1 MFLILLATT
10 HLGISHS
17 IMLTTFIF
25 WIPVQEIR
33 YALYMPS
40 LPSNP
45 MLLSMARKFWLALC
59 HVLHNAICF
68 SYSPTSLWVWL
79 AHLLLA
85 VVSFLPRTF
94 LLPFCHVHAAFFPF
108 FFLLEVLCLACTTPG
123 WISATVFM
131 LSTAGRDTGFAGLC
145 YGHILQALML
155 WAFLAGL
162 LRILGVSDVHI
173 YALLMF
179 PLSLFHG

>member
-59 HVLHNAICF
+59 HVLHNTICF
-68 SYSPTSLWVWL
+68 SYSPTSFWVWL

-94 LLPFCHVHAAFFPF
+94 LLPASFCIHTWWEDSK
-108 FFLLEVLCLACTTPG
+108 LSEVLLYNGTDP
-123 WISATVFM
+123 IH
-131 LSTAGRDTGFAGLC
+131 R
-145 YGHILQALML
+145 ALP
-155 WAFLAGL
+155 
-162 LRILGVSDVHI
+162 S
-173 YALLMF
+173 
-179 PLSLFHG
+179 